1 MRGNPAQRAGCP
13 SFKGVPFI
21 FLRSFMRQSE
31 IELLMAYIV
40 NEESRLEN
48 DVIELTNRVRFR
60 RVDITDCVEL
70 IVAINRLDNFR
81 EFALIV
87 IRLLRLGE

>member
-1 MRGNPAQRAGCP
+1 
-13 SFKGVPFI
+13 
-21 FLRSFMRQSE
+21 MRQSE

-48 DVIELTNRVRFR
+48 DVIELTNRIRFR

-70 IVAINRLDNFR
+70 IVALNRLDNFR

-87 IRLLRLGE
+87 IRLLNLSR

>member
-1 MRGNPAQRAGCP
+1 
-13 SFKGVPFI
+13 
-21 FLRSFMRQSE
+21 MRQSE

-60 RVDITDCVEL
+60 RVDINDCVEL

>member
-1 MRGNPAQRAGCP
+1 
-13 SFKGVPFI
+13 
-21 FLRSFMRQSE
+21 MRQSE

-48 DVIELTNRVRFR
+48 DVIELTNRIRFR